1 MRSVNRILGYGWTF
15 TRIGEDQE
23 TEDGEWLKTSTFPTS
38 VHVELLHLKKIP
50 DPVSQTKCICQ
61 RGGILLIF
69 DSSLGSM
76 SGTYS
81 VRVTAFF
88 LGYSTSELQF

>member
-1 MRSVNRILGYGWTF
+1 MHTVHRVLGYGWTF
-15 TRIGEDQE
+15 TQTSGDQE
-23 TEDGEWLKTSTFPTS
+23 TEDGEWLETSTFPTS
-38 VHVELLHLKKIP
+38 VHVELLHLKKIT

-61 RGGILLIF
+61 RGGILLIS

-81 VRVTAFF
+81 VRASAPAF
-88 LGYSTSELQF
+88 

>member
-15 TRIGEDQE
+15 TRIDEDQE